1 MITYFDYERRD
12 AFERRLYS
20 SQRITEMI
28 MRNAQGGKSSME
40 IREKIDRL
48 MTEIDDYKVAQRN
61 VEDAL
66 SSAEME
72 LDEILDEEY
81 RSNSNNE

>member
-1 MITYFDYERRD
+1 
-12 AFERRLYS
+12 
-20 SQRITEMI
+20 
-28 MRNAQGGKSSME
+28 ME